1 MKTKRSLALILA
13 LAAFFTLSSGNAWL
27 APAAEAQNEDSSE
40 MTWSAS
46 FTDVVLPEGLEYLQ
60 LSTLTENGFYAT
72 SSEEVPGSGE
82 NGTEHGRRAGGTL
95 KTPEPEHTAGICR
108 QEIRETAGEPERIHG
123 WSGGDGA
130 HPAFRTAAGAKLR
143 NKRARSAAQYAA
155 GFVCH
160 GRNCPQG
167 QRDLRHTGRKC
178 SATTQEGSRACNPTS
193 LFQYLYDI
201 LQGTLINGSPL
212 LACFFL

>member
-1 MKTKRSLALILA
+1 MKQVQFTDSKRHILLSYLTARSVRAHSLVRFGPVSGKTEKNRKRDQQKSRSGHSTGGQPGIRHLR
-13 LAAFFTLSSGNAWL
+13 LSA
-27 APAAEAQNEDSSE
+27 AAENAEQNR
-40 MTWSAS
+40 
-46 FTDVVLPEGLEYLQ
+46 
-60 LSTLTENGFYAT
+60 
-72 SSEEVPGSGE
+72 
-82 NGTEHGRRAGGTL
+82 TEHGRRAGGTL
-95 KTPEPEHTAGICR
+95 KTPEPEHTSGICR

-167 QRDLRHTGRKC
+167 QRDLRHIGRKC

-193 LFQYLYDI
+193 LFQHLYDI

>member
-1 MKTKRSLALILA
+1 MRSSYSSLIHRDTFYYHILQPGVCGLVLWSGSDHDPEIQKETEKRSA
-13 LAAFFTLSSGNAWL
+13 GN
-27 APAAEAQNEDSSE
+27 
-40 MTWSAS
+40 TFRS
-46 FTDVVLPEGLEYLQ
+46 FNKRAVRYSPSQAVR
-60 LSTLTENGFYAT
+60 
-72 SSEEVPGSGE
+72 GSGE